1 MNEYR
6 SRAPSAAAGGPFRGG
21 EGGGQGVRDPNSEP
35 GQGRS
40 HKEAC
45 VCPMIG
51 HGVGGECVVDGQIAG
66 WYKGNEGGEE
76 LARCGG
82 AVGWGWHGGAAP

>member
-51 HGVGGECVVDGQIAG
+51 HGVGGG
-66 WYKGNEGGEE
+66 
-76 LARCGG
+76 CG
-82 AVGWGWHGGAAP
+82 VYTVR